1 MRSSAPRSAT
11 TSGTRSSAASPPRS
25 PGTPRRAP
33 SSRSS
38 NELVERRSPMRV
50 TLVFPG
56 IALPGFDS
64 FKKRPSVDANFID
77 HGLASVGAAA
87 KAAGHAVGLIDLR
100 ALSGWEHFR
109 SLVRSSDTP
118 VWGITS
124 WSLHYPDA
132 VRAMRVIKE
141 ERPEAVIVLGG
152 VHATINTRQVLNN
165 ALADH
170 VVTKEGEVSF
180 PRLLASLDAGE
191 QPPRLI
197 EGEPPDLDA
206 IPWVDR
212 DLFDV
217 SGELLTPMVPR
228 LPLPFITT
236 NAGRGCPFKC
246 NFCQPAERMVFGN
259 KAKIRSAQ
267 NVVDELLH
275 LRDRYGFRSWMA
287 HDDLFFLNPKW
298 MLEFC
303 DRYQAAGL
311 DQPFIC
317 QMRADMICRFEPV
330 VQRMAEAG
338 LAWAMIGF
346 ESGSQRILDL
356 FEKGTTV
363 EQNLRAAEICR
374 QHGVK
379 VWANIMFGAPS
390 ETKAEALETVRMVW
404 KIGPEHFSP
413 SFFTPT
419 PGSGMFDVVE
429 RQDLAVVD
437 DFRGSCRS
445 PDEAKIRGVDYAW
458 LTRAIALAAAGGPE
472 GALATLAGAGA

>member
-1 MRSSAPRSAT
+1 MSSA
-11 TSGTRSSAASPPRS
+11 
-25 PGTPRRAP
+25 
-33 SSRSS
+33 
-38 NELVERRSPMRV
+38 
-50 TLVFPG
+50 
-56 IALPGFDS
+56 
-64 FKKRPSVDANFID
+64 SV
-77 HGLASVGAAA
+77 VGA
-87 KAAGHAVGLIDLR
+87 
-100 ALSGWEHFR
+100 
-109 SLVRSSDTP
+109 T
-118 VWGITS
+118 
-124 WSLHYPDA
+124 
-132 VRAMRVIKE
+132 
-141 ERPEAVIVLGG
+141 
-152 VHATINTRQVLNN
+152 
-165 ALADH
+165 
-170 VVTKEGEVSF
+170 
-180 PRLLASLDAGE
+180 
-191 QPPRLI
+191 
-197 EGEPPDLDA
+197 
-206 IPWVDR
+206 
-212 DLFDV
+212 
-217 SGELLTPMVPR
+217 LLTPMVPR

-374 QHGVK
+374 SYGVK
-379 VWANIMFGAPS
+379 VWANIMFGAPT
-390 ETKAEALETVRMVW
+390 ETKAEALATVRMVW
-404 KIGPEHFSP
+404 KIAPDHFSP

-429 RQDLAVVD
+429 SQDLAVVD
-437 DFRGSCRS
+437 DFRSSCRS

-458 LTRAIALAAAGGPE
+458 LTRAISLAAAGGPE
-472 GALATLAGAGA
+472 TALATLEAA

>member
-1 MRSSAPRSAT
+1 
-11 TSGTRSSAASPPRS
+11 
-25 PGTPRRAP
+25 
-33 SSRSS
+33 
-38 NELVERRSPMRV
+38 MRV

-56 IALPGFDS
+56 IALTGFDS
-64 FKKRPSVDANFID
+64 YRKRRSVDANFID

-87 KAAGHAVGLIDLR
+87 KARGHLVDLIDLR
-100 ALSGWEHFR
+100 RLTGWDDFR
-109 SLVRSSDTP
+109 ARVRDADAR

-132 VRAMRVIKE
+132 VRCMRVIKE
-141 ERPEAVIVLGG
+141 EREDAIVVLGG
-152 VHATINTRQVLNN
+152 VHATISTGQVLRN

-170 VVTKEGEVSF
+170 VVIREAEVSF
-180 PRLLASLDAGE
+180 PRLLDRLEVGE
-191 QPPRLI
+191 TPPRLI
-197 EGEPPDLDA
+197 EGEAPDLDA

-212 DLFDV
+212 DLFDMA
-217 SGELLTPMVPR
+217 GELETPMVPG
-228 LPLPFITT
+228 LPTPFVTT

-246 NFCQPAERMVFGN
+246 NFCQPAERTVFGN
-259 KAKIRSAQ
+259 KAKMRSPQ

-298 MLEFC
+298 MREFC
-303 DRYQAAGL
+303 DRYRAAGL

-317 QMRADMICRFEPV
+317 QMRADMICRFEPEV
-330 VQRMAEAG
+330 ARMAEAG

-363 EQNLRAAEICR
+363 EENLRAAEICR
-374 QHGVK
+374 RHGVK

-390 ETKAEALETVRMVW
+390 ETKTEVLETVRMVW
-404 KIGPEHFSP
+404 RIAPDHFSP

-419 PGSGMFDVVE
+419 PGSGMFDVVQAE
-429 RQDLAVVD
+429 GLAVVD
-437 DFRGSCRS
+437 DFQGSCRS

-458 LTRAIALAAAGGPE
+458 VSRAIALAGQGGPE
-472 GALATLAGAGA
+472 NAFAALAREAADLPRVGV

>member
-1 MRSSAPRSAT
+1 
-11 TSGTRSSAASPPRS
+11 
-25 PGTPRRAP
+25 
-33 SSRSS
+33 
-38 NELVERRSPMRV
+38 MRV

-100 ALSGWEHFR
+100 ALSGWELFR

-152 VHATINTRQVLNN
+152 VHATINTRQVMNN

-180 PRLLASLDAGE
+180 PRILASLDAGE
-191 QPPRLI
+191 RPPRLI

-217 SGELLTPMVPR
+217 SGELLTPMVPG

-317 QMRADMICRFEPV
+317 QMRADMICRFEHV

-404 KIGPEHFSP
+404 KIAPEHFSP

-472 GALATLAGAGA
+472 STLATLAGAGA

>member
-1 MRSSAPRSAT
+1 
-11 TSGTRSSAASPPRS
+11 
-25 PGTPRRAP
+25 
-33 SSRSS
+33 
-38 NELVERRSPMRV
+38 MRV

-64 FKKRPSVDANFID
+64 FRKRASVDANFID

-87 KAAGHAVGLIDLR
+87 KAAGHDVDLIDLR
-100 ALSGWEHFR
+100 KLRGWDEFR
-109 SLVRSSDTP
+109 ARVRATETP

-132 VRAMRVIKE
+132 VRAMRIVKE
-141 ERPEAVIVLGG
+141 ERPAAIVVLGG
-152 VHATINTRQVLNN
+152 VHATINTPQVLNN

-170 VVTKEGEVSF
+170 VVVREGEVSF
-180 PRLLASLDAGE
+180 PRLLSALDAGE
-191 QPPRLI
+191 RPPRLI
-197 EGEPPDLDA
+197 DGVPPDLDA

-212 DLFDV
+212 ELFDV
-217 SGELLTPMVPR
+217 SGELETPMVGG
-228 LPLPFITT
+228 LPTPFITT

-259 KAKIRSAQ
+259 KAKMRSAT
-267 NVVDELLH
+267 NVVAELLH
-275 LRDRYGFRSWMA
+275 LRARYGFRSWMA

-298 MLEFC
+298 MVEFC
-303 DRYQAAGL
+303 ERYRAAGL

-330 VQRMAEAG
+330 VERMAGAG

-363 EQNLRAAEICR
+363 EENLRAAEICR
-374 QHGVK
+374 RHGVK
-379 VWANIMFGAPS
+379 VWANIMFGAPG
-390 ETKAEALETVRMVW
+390 ETKAEAIETVRLVRT
-404 KIGPEHFSP
+404 IAPEHFSP

-429 RQDLAVVD
+429 REDLAVVD
-437 DFRGSCRS
+437 DFRSSCRS

-458 LTRAIALAAAGGPE
+458 LTRAIAVARGGPE
-472 GALATLAGAGA
+472 TALATLAAEA

>member
-1 MRSSAPRSAT
+1 
-11 TSGTRSSAASPPRS
+11 
-25 PGTPRRAP
+25 
-33 SSRSS
+33 
-38 NELVERRSPMRV
+38 MRV

-56 IALPGFDS
+56 IALTGFDS
-64 FKKRPSVDANFID
+64 YRKRPSVDANFID

-87 KAAGHAVGLIDLR
+87 KARGHDVDLIDLR
-100 ALSGWEHFR
+100 RLTGWDDFR
-109 SLVRSSDTP
+109 WRVRASDAR

-132 VRAMRVIKE
+132 VRCMRLIKE
-141 ERPEAVIVLGG
+141 EREDAIVVLGG
-152 VHATINTRQVLNN
+152 VHATISTPQVMRN

-170 VVTKEGEVSF
+170 VVIREGEVSF
-180 PRLLASLDAGE
+180 PWLLEKLDAGDT
-191 QPPRLI
+191 PPRLI
-197 EGEPPDLDA
+197 EGIPPDLDA

-212 DLFDV
+212 DLFDMA
-217 SGELLTPMVPR
+217 GELETPMVPG
-228 LPLPFITT
+228 LPTPFVTT

-246 NFCQPAERMVFGN
+246 NFCQPAERTVFGN
-259 KAKIRSAQ
+259 KAKMRSTE
-267 NVVDELLH
+267 NVVAELLY
-275 LRDRYGFRSWMA
+275 LRERYAFRSWMA

-298 MLEFC
+298 MREFC

-317 QMRADMICRFEPV
+317 QMRADMICRFEAEV
-330 VQRMAEAG
+330 ARMADAG

-374 QHGVK
+374 RYGVK
-379 VWANIMFGAPS
+379 VWANIMFGAPT
-390 ETKAEALETVRMVW
+390 ETKAEVLDTVRMVRR
-404 KIGPEHFSP
+404 IAPDHFSA

-429 RQDLAVVD
+429 AQGLAIVD
-437 DFRGSCRS
+437 DFNASCRS
-445 PDEAKIRGVDYAW
+445 PNEAKIRGVDYAW
-458 LTRAIALAAAGGPE
+458 VSRAIDAARGGQDLLLAALDRDAAAESTGV
-472 GALATLAGAGA
+472 AAGA